1 MEDGEEDEDEEIPL
15 DMEEVEAAS
24 KKARQDDEIHSE
36 HIQVFELQPY
46 GLPVFVT
53 TKRIAFSTNAQS
65 WFMSVCLLTV
75 SWNLRIKRATPDSVP
90 ASLKL

>member
-36 HIQVFELQPY
+36 HIQVFEL
-46 GLPVFVT
+46 
-53 TKRIAFSTNAQS
+53 
-65 WFMSVCLLTV
+65 
-75 SWNLRIKRATPDSVP
+75 
-90 ASLKL
+90 

>member
-36 HIQVFELQPY
+36 HIQVHHL
-46 GLPVFVT
+46 L
-53 TKRIAFSTNAQS
+53 IAT
-65 WFMSVCLLTV
+65 SV
-75 SWNLRIKRATPDSVP
+75 
-90 ASLKL
+90 SLKLYFCSRFRLCHG

>member
-36 HIQVFELQPY
+36 HIQVFELQHY
-46 GLPVFVT
+46 GVPVFCKNKKNCIFN
-53 TKRIAFSTNAQS
+53 KRTI
-65 WFMSVCLLTV
+65 MIYV
-75 SWNLRIKRATPDSVP
+75 SCC
-90 ASLKL
+90 